1 MAVFLRYQQQKL
13 GQKCFFGMNQNFSSL
28 LLHKAESRTFQWY
41 KKTILHQNSSPI
53 ASGALEIPLLLNFGS
68 NEERIRE
75 TLNCLRDTYLINYF
89 EINLEVDT

>member
-1 MAVFLRYQQQKL
+1 MVQ
-13 GQKCFFGMNQNFSSL
+13 
-28 LLHKAESRTFQWY
+28 
-41 KKTILHQNSSPI
+41 KTILHQNSSPI

-75 TLNCLRDTYLINYF
+75 TLNCLRDNYLINYF